1 MPLDRAILQVTL
13 SVLPH
18 LYSAVVV
25 VKILYSWPVISVIV
39 DEEKS
44 LSLSSG
50 HWIILHKKECW
61 PSLGHQAALSR
72 EQN

>member
-50 HWIILHKKECW
+50 HWIILHKKEC
-61 PSLGHQAALSR
+61 
-72 EQN
+72 